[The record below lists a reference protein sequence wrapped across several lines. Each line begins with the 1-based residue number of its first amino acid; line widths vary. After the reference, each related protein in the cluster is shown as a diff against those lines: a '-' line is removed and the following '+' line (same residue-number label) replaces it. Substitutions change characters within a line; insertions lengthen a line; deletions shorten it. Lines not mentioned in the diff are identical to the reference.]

1 MKNYTAIVERC
12 TETGL
17 FVGFIPGFQG
27 AHTQGETLDELHQNL
42 LEMVEI
48 LLEDG
53 EPVLETEF
61 IGTENI
67 VVAWTW
73 DICPRCAS
81 SPAA

>member
-12 TETGL
+12 TDTGL

-42 LEMVEI
+42 QEVVEM

-61 IGTENI
+61 IGPQNI
-67 VVAWTW
+67 VV
-73 DICPRCAS
+73 P
-81 SPAA
+81 

>member
-1 MKNYTAIVERC
+1 MKNFTAIVERC
-12 TETGL
+12 TDTGL

-42 LEMVEI
+42 QEVVEM

-61 IGTENI
+61 IGTQNI
-67 VVAWTW
+67 VV
-73 DICPRCAS
+73 P
-81 SPAA
+81 

>member
-1 MKNYTAIVERC
+1 MRNYTAIVERC
-12 TETGL
+12 TESGL

-42 LEMVEI
+42 QEVVEM

-61 IGTENI
+61 IGTQII
-67 VVAWTW
+67 VVA
-73 DICPRCAS
+73 
-81 SPAA
+81 

>member
-1 MKNYTAIVERC
+1 MRNYTAIVERC
-12 TETGL
+12 TDTGL

-42 LEMVEI
+42 QEVVEM

-61 IGTENI
+61 IGTQNI
-67 VVAWTW
+67 VV
-73 DICPRCAS
+73 P
-81 SPAA
+81 

>member
-42 LEMVEI
+42 QEVVEM

-61 IGTENI
+61 IGTQNI
-67 VVAWTW
+67 FVA
-73 DICPRCAS
+73 
-81 SPAA
+81 

>member
-12 TETGL
+12 TESGL

-42 LEMVEI
+42 QEVVEM

-61 IGTENI
+61 IGTQNI
-67 VVAWTW
+67 VVA
-73 DICPRCAS
+73 
-81 SPAA
+81 

>member
-67 VVAWTW
+67 VVA
-73 DICPRCAS
+73 
-81 SPAA
+81 

>member
-61 IGTENI
+61 IGTQNI
-67 VVAWTW
+67 VVA
-73 DICPRCAS
+73 
-81 SPAA
+81 

>member
-1 MKNYTAIVERC
+1 MRNYTAIVERC
-12 TETGL
+12 TESGL

-42 LEMVEI
+42 QEVVEM

-61 IGTENI
+61 IGTQNI
-67 VVAWTW
+67 VVA
-73 DICPRCAS
+73 
-81 SPAA
+81 